1 MSSPNIPNL
10 AKARQELPLPDSGIG
25 SSEPFLLL
33 RLFHHYDSTPSS
45 YLNSARYREDATT
58 KKKKSK
64 QKTKTKIKQKKWISN
79 NNKKK

>member
-45 YLNSARYREDATT
+45 YLNSARYREDAT
-58 KKKKSK
+58 KKKKKK
-64 QKTKTKIKQKKWISN
+64 QTKNKNKNKTKKVD
-79 NNKKK
+79 

>member
-45 YLNSARYREDATT
+45 YLNSARYREDITT
-58 KKKKSK
+58 KKKKK
-64 QKTKTKIKQKKWISN
+64 QTKNKNKNKTKKVD
-79 NNKKK
+79 

>member
-58 KKKKSK
+58 KKKKK
-64 QKTKTKIKQKKWISN
+64 QTKNKN
-79 NNKKK
+79 NNKTKKVD